1 MISKS
6 TDDIYLKSGRDSG
19 LGVADVNVTCWVI
32 VVDTDQSDIRHGL
45 GRLHPTNVVS
55 RCIRGMIISD
65 EVEWS
70 LVCLKI

>member
-32 VVDTDQSDIRHGL
+32 AVDHTDQSDI
-45 GRLHPTNVVS
+45 
-55 RCIRGMIISD
+55 
-65 EVEWS
+65 
-70 LVCLKI
+70 